1 MPLPPPPPALSSLV
15 GARGAPRA
23 LAPSSLT
30 TAPPPPPPTLAPSS
44 LAAAPP
50 PPPALAPNSSAAAPS
65 PALVNLFAAQGAPV
79 AIPPAAPESE
89 SAIAQYSYEVS
100 QREFSALKTE
110 MDEDVVRDAAA
121 AFAMLGRGR
130 ERLSADAVLEF
141 YQGLGTPLTEAD
153 MAAAF
158 AELDIAE
165 GGALDFVSFA
175 RRLNAM
181 RRTPADLAE
190 ASEAAFDIVG
200 RACRP
205 RSSDPVEELGVADLQ
220 ALMRKVGES
229 VTTEEAQDMARY
241 MMSLQGDVPPPR
253 TMLPPDLSRADS
265 SRSTFDDGRS
275 SSMRSITD
283 GPDWSSPKLKKYA
296 MMMKL
301 HLPEGAIRQKMAA
314 DGLTDAE
321 IDAAFG

>member
-23 LAPSSLT
+23 LAPSSLPA
-30 TAPPPPPPTLAPSS
+30 APPAPALVPSS

-50 PPPALAPNSSAAAPS
+50 APALAPSSLPAAPPA
-65 PALVNLFAAQGAPV
+65 PALVNLFAAQGAPTPFAV
-79 AIPPAAPESE
+79 PPAPGSE
-89 SAIAQYSYEVS
+89 SIPQYSYEVS
-100 QREFSALKTE
+100 RRELSALKAE

-141 YQGLGTPLTEAD
+141 YQALGSPLPEAD
-153 MAAAF
+153 VSAAF
-158 AELDIAE
+158 AELDIAP

-175 RRLNAM
+175 RRVNAM

-190 ASEAAFDIVG
+190 ASQAAFDIVG

-205 RSSDPVEELGVADLQ
+205 RSSNPVEELGVADLQ
-220 ALMRKVGES
+220 ALMRMVGES

-241 MMSLQGDVPPPR
+241 MMALQGAAPPPR

-265 SRSTFDDGRS
+265 SRSTFEDGRS
-275 SSMRSITD
+275 SSMRSLTD
-283 GPDWSSPKLKKYA
+283 GSDWSSPKLKKYS
-296 MMMKL
+296 MMKKL
-301 HLPEGAIRQKMAA
+301 NLPEGAIRQKMAS

-321 IDAAFG
+321 IDAAFS